1 MKSIYKY
8 VSQLANSQR
17 RLIDKLSKDKEYS
30 GTQGKVIHYLF
41 ANRTETIYQK
51 NIEEVF
57 GLRASTATELVSS
70 LEKMGMLKRV
80 PSKKDARF
88 REIILTEKA
97 EMLKKDVFQDINA
110 LEEHLI
116 NNINQEELNTWIN
129 VTCKMLS
136 NLGEVIDEKK

>member
-17 RLIDKLSKDKEYS
+17 RLIDKLSKEKEYS

-41 ANRTETIYQK
+41 TNRTETIYQK

-70 LEKMGMLKRV
+70 LEKVGVLKRV

-97 EMLKKDVFQDINA
+97 DTLKQDVFHDMDE
-110 LEEHLI
+110 LEERLI
-116 NNINQEELNTWIN
+116 HNIDQEELNTWIN
-129 VTCKMLS
+129 VSCKMLK
-136 NLGEVIDEKK
+136 NLGEKTDEK

>member
-1 MKSIYKY
+1 MKAIYKY

-17 RLIDKLSKDKEYS
+17 RLIDKLAKEKEYS

-41 ANRTETIYQK
+41 ANRAKTIYQK

-70 LEKMGMLKRV
+70 LEKMGVLKRV
-80 PSKKDARF
+80 PSKNDARF

-97 EMLKKDVFQDINA
+97 DAFKQEVFHDMNE
-110 LEEHLI
+110 LEERLI
-116 NNINQEELNTWIN
+116 CNIDPQELNTWIN
-129 VTCKMLS
+129 VTCKMLN
-136 NLGEVIDEKK
+136 NLGEKTDEK

>member
-17 RLIDKLSKDKEYS
+17 RLIDKLAKGKEYS

-57 GLRASTATELVSS
+57 GLRAPTATELLSS
-70 LEKMGMLKRV
+70 LEKMGVLMRV
-80 PSKKDARF
+80 PSKKDARY

-97 EMLKKDVFQDINA
+97 DTLKQDVFHDMNA
-110 LEEHLI
+110 LEERLI
-116 NNINQEELNTWIN
+116 HNINLEDLNIWIK
-129 VTCKMLS
+129 VTCTMLN
-136 NLGEVIDEKK
+136 NLGEEIDEK

>member
-17 RLIDKLSKDKEYS
+17 RLIDKLAKEKEYS

-70 LEKMGMLKRV
+70 LEKMGVLKRV

-97 EMLKKDVFQDINA
+97 DTLKQDVFHDMKA
-110 LEEHLI
+110 LEERLI
-116 NNINQEELNTWIN
+116 HNIDQEELNTWIN
-129 VTCKMLS
+129 VTCKMLN
-136 NLGEVIDEKK
+136 NLGEETNEK